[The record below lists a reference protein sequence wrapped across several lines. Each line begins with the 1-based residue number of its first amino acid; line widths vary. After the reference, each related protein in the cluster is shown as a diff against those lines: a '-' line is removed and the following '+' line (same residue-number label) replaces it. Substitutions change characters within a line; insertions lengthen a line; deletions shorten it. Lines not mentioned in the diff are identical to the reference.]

1 MYRKPSGSGLHRRDP
16 YGGSNSHSSGDS
28 GGNPGGS
35 GNVGGGTTA
44 QRIPQHQSFPSASG
58 AMSGASASAGHAGGR
73 GNGGVGPK
81 TSFKR
86 RNPYAPMS
94 SGSGAAVSR
103 APSSIKGHPI
113 PPPPGPPPQ
122 NGVVRGHNITRKRSF
137 FASPAAPA
145 PLATSRSMW
154 AQQQQAPQAQQ
165 AHQSQQAHQ
174 QHSHYDDAQAYPP
187 PPGAAAGS
195 TAALPSH
202 FSHPLHAAQETR
214 ASRHP
219 GGALGEDGRGMHRG
233 PSKAGG
239 MLVAGGQNQFS
250 QPQGLTQAA
259 MSDLAVQGR
268 KILIWLAGAPPKS
281 QYGEDD
287 MYDDETQRAVA
298 KLYQRVLV
306 LVPLLLGVM
315 YGGPTSLDWATRP
328 EKWGW
333 TPARALDGRRCVMNL
348 FVEKQPPDEFNPD
361 FVEIKPGEKNKDGTL
376 KVPTPPKIVEG
387 TYRTKGQVHV
397 ISRFIEAVADS
408 FRPNINTRQ
417 HVIFAGS
424 RDSGHLAELAT
435 KHWPPRGSFRT
446 QFHVIADDITPDDS
460 EEALGYGTISAIEER
475 FRGKENIH
483 VYDREGSLAGLKSMD
498 DDADDDEIMDDD
510 FREGYAERK
519 NQLDRRRAKM
529 LGMDEDSDP
538 FGNSTARPPYMSL
551 TSLLPIDDDEDEES
565 GLIIPYLHV
574 DGIDQEEQFS
584 ILDSAKPLLLT
595 NTIVV
600 VGVEHSPDLDLRALI
615 EFFTSVNY
623 KTFILGSRQVHR
635 ADNLCPEILD
645 DVLVHPALNKR
656 TLNPHPIRSFFHMIG
671 IVKDDLSHLKQVPD
685 DTRLAT
691 PPYFIAMPRGR
702 RSKEEMTIQH
712 MYDLFGGYGG
722 GGGQIK
728 TANDRKA
735 PGKKK

>member
-16 YGGSNSHSSGDS
+16 YGGSN
-28 GGNPGGS
+28 GNGKGH
-35 GNVGGGTTA
+35 VTTDVTTA
-44 QRIPQHQSFPSASG
+44 GAVAGTGTGATMAQRMPLQHRSFPSAQG
-58 AMSGASASAGHAGGR
+58 AMMTAGG
-73 GNGGVGPK
+73 GPGGSSGVAGGPQ

-94 SGSGAAVSR
+94 SGGGGTTPQ
-103 APSSIKGHPI
+103 APSSTKGHPM
-113 PPPPGPPPQ
+113 PPPGPPPR
-122 NGVVRGHNITRKRSF
+122 GMARGHNVTRKSHSY
-137 FASPAAPA
+137 ASPAAPA

-154 AQQQQAPQAQQ
+154 AQQQQQTQ
-165 AHQSQQAHQ
+165 QSQQAHQ
-174 QHSHYDDAQAYPP
+174 HQQSHNNYAQAYPP
-187 PPGAAAGS
+187 AAGS
-195 TAALPSH
+195 AAALPSH

-219 GGALGEDGRGMHRG
+219 GGVPGGDGLDTDHGH
-233 PSKAGG
+233 SKGGG
-239 MLVAGGQNQFS
+239 MMAGGQNQFS

-268 KILIWLAGAPPKS
+268 KILTWLAGAPPKS

-298 KLYQRVLV
+298 KLYQRVLI
-306 LVPLLLGVM
+306 LVPLLLGII

-328 EKWGW
+328 KKWGW
-333 TPARALDGRRCVMNL
+333 TPQRALDGRRCVMNL
-348 FVEKQPPDEFNPD
+348 YVEKQPQDEFNPD
-361 FVEIKPGEKNKDGTL
+361 FVEIKPGEKNKDGTP

-424 RDSGHLAELAT
+424 RDSGHLAEVAT

-446 QFHVIADDITPDDS
+446 QFHVIADDINPDES

-510 FREGYAERK
+510 FREGYTERK

-529 LGMDEDSDP
+529 LGMEEDADP

-551 TSLLPIDDDEDEES
+551 TSLLPIDEDEDEES

-615 EFFTSVNY
+615 EFFLSVNY

-645 DVLVHPALNKR
+645 DVLLHPALNKR
-656 TLNPHPIRSFFHMIG
+656 TLSPHPIRSFLHKIG
-671 IVKDDLSHLKQVPD
+671 IVKDDMSHLKQVPD

-691 PPYFIAMPRGR
+691 PPYFVAMPRGR

>member
-1 MYRKPSGSGLHRRDP
+1 MMTGADAAGAATRS
-16 YGGSNSHSSGDS
+16 
-28 GGNPGGS
+28 
-35 GNVGGGTTA
+35 A
-44 QRIPQHQSFPSASG
+44 ASG
-58 AMSGASASAGHAGGR
+58 
-73 GNGGVGPK
+73 PQ

-94 SGSGAAVSR
+94 SGGGGTIPQ
-103 APSSIKGHPI
+103 APSSAKGHPF
-113 PPPPGPPPQ
+113 PPSPAPF
-122 NGVVRGHNITRKRSF
+122 RGHNATRKSHSY
-137 FASPAAPA
+137 ASPAAPA
-145 PLATSRSMW
+145 PLASSRSMW
-154 AQQQQAPQAQQ
+154 AQQQAQQ
-165 AHQSQQAHQ
+165 AQQSQQAHHLHHHHQ
-174 QHSHYDDAQAYPP
+174 QQQPRTNYAQAYPP
-187 PPGAAAGS
+187 AAGS
-195 TAALPSH
+195 AAALPSH
-202 FSHPLHAAQETR
+202 FSHPLHAAHETR

-219 GGALGEDGRGMHRG
+219 GGV
-233 PSKAGG
+233 AGG
-239 MLVAGGQNQFS
+239 DGPGAHHGHSLSKGGGMPMMGGQNQFS
-250 QPQGLTQAA
+250 RSLTQAA

-268 KILIWLAGAPPKS
+268 KILIWLAGAAPPKS

-287 MYDDETQRAVA
+287 MYDGETQKAVA
-298 KLYQRVLV
+298 KLYQRVLI
-306 LVPLLLGVM
+306 LVPLLLGIM
-315 YGGPTSLDWATRP
+315 YGGPTSLDWATSP
-328 EKWGW
+328 KKWGW
-333 TPARALDGRRCVMNL
+333 TPQRALNGRRCVMNL
-348 FVEKQPPDEFNPD
+348 YVEKQPQDEFNPD
-361 FVEIKPGEKNKDGTL
+361 FVEIKPGEKNKDGTP

-408 FRPNINTRQ
+408 FRSHINTRQ

-424 RDSGHLAELAT
+424 RDSGHLAEVAT

-498 DDADDDEIMDDD
+498 DDADDDEVMDDD
-510 FREGYAERK
+510 FREGYTERK

-529 LGMDEDSDP
+529 LGMDEDADP

-551 TSLLPIDDDEDEES
+551 TSLLPIDEDEDEES

-595 NTIVV
+595 NTIVI

-615 EFFTSVNY
+615 EFFLSVDY

-645 DVLVHPALNKR
+645 DVLLHPALNKH
-656 TLNPHPIRSFFHMIG
+656 TLNPHPIRSFLHRIG
-671 IVKDDLSHLKQVPD
+671 IVKDHMSHLKQVPD
-685 DTRLAT
+685 DTRLTT
-691 PPYFIAMPRGR
+691 PPYFVAMPRGR

>member
-1 MYRKPSGSGLHRRDP
+1 
-16 YGGSNSHSSGDS
+16 
-28 GGNPGGS
+28 
-35 GNVGGGTTA
+35 
-44 QRIPQHQSFPSASG
+44 
-58 AMSGASASAGHAGGR
+58 MSGASGGGPAGSGV
-73 GNGGVGPK
+73 VGPQA
-81 TSFKR
+81 SFKR

-94 SGSGAAVSR
+94 SGGGAATSQ
-103 APSSIKGHPI
+103 APSSMKGHPI
-113 PPPPGPPPQ
+113 PPPGPPQ
-122 NGVVRGHNITRKRSF
+122 RGHNITRKSHSY
-137 FASPAAPA
+137 ASPAAPA

-154 AQQQQAPQAQQ
+154 AQQQAQQAQQ
-165 AHQSQQAHQ
+165 SQQIHHQ
-174 QHSHYDDAQAYPP
+174 QSHSNSYAQAYPP
-187 PPGAAAGS
+187 HPPNGAPAG
-195 TAALPSH
+195 ALPSH

-219 GGALGEDGRGMHRG
+219 GGVLGGDGRDVHHGH
-233 PSKAGG
+233 SKGGG
-239 MLVAGGQNQFS
+239 MMMSGGQNQFS

-268 KILIWLAGAPPKS
+268 KMLTWLAGAPPKS
-281 QYGEDD
+281 QYGEED

-298 KLYQRVLV
+298 KLYQRVLI
-306 LVPLLLGVM
+306 LVPLLLGII
-315 YGGPTSLDWATRP
+315 YGGPTSLDWATKP
-328 EKWGW
+328 KKWGW
-333 TPARALDGRRCVMNL
+333 TPQRALDGRRCVMNL
-348 FVEKQPPDEFNPD
+348 YVEKQPPDEFNPD
-361 FVEIKPGEKNKDGTL
+361 FVEIKPGEKNKDGTP
-376 KVPTPPKIVEG
+376 KVHTPPKIIEG

-408 FRPNINTRQ
+408 FRSNINTRQ

-424 RDSGHLAELAT
+424 RDSGHLAEVAT

-446 QFHVIADDITPDDS
+446 QFHVIADDITPDES

-498 DDADDDEIMDDD
+498 DDADDDEVMDDD
-510 FREGYAERK
+510 FREGYTERK

-529 LGMDEDSDP
+529 LGMDEDADP

-551 TSLLPIDDDEDEES
+551 TSLLPIDEDEDEES

-615 EFFTSVNY
+615 EFFSSVNY

-645 DVLVHPALNKR
+645 DVLLHPALNKR
-656 TLNPHPIRSFFHMIG
+656 TLNPHPIRNFLHKIG
-671 IVKDDLSHLKQVPD
+671 IVKDDLAHLKEIPD

-691 PPYFIAMPRGR
+691 PPYFVAMPRGR